1 MSNIR
6 IIYVTTVDLTV
17 RFLLLAQLRHLQ
29 QAGYQVS
36 AVCAPGPWTEEI
48 RAAGIGVHPVDLRR
62 QIAPLA
68 DLAALVALV
77 RYFREVHPHLVQTHT
92 PKANLLAG
100 WRRLAGVPVIVAP
113 STASTSRH
121 DRPTAPVL
129 GVALPVGG
137 RWSDAVFLINE
148 EDMDTASPRGIC
160 RPGGRHLAG
169 GGGGLTATPWT
180 RRGHCPRRLGMPADA
195 PVVGMVGRLT

>member
-1 MSNIR
+1 MSNTR

-68 DLAALVALV
+68 DLAALVAWCGTSV
-77 RYFREVHPHLVQTHT
+77 RCTRNWCTPHA
-92 PKANLLAG
+92 KATCG
-100 WRRLAGVPVIVAP
+100 RLAAAGRR
-113 STASTSRH
+113 SRYRGTEHGFYFTA
-121 DRPTAPVL
+121 
-129 GVALPVGG
+129 
-137 RWSDAVFLINE
+137 
-148 EDMDTASPRGIC
+148 
-160 RPGGRHLAG
+160 
-169 GGGGLTATPWT
+169 
-180 RRGHCPRRLGMPADA
+180 
-195 PVVGMVGRLT
+195 